1 VQKRL
6 LSSLGG
12 GFLGVLVAS
21 PANNSLGLSPTADFI
36 VCASIG
42 LALGYVGS
50 ILYDVFTASSRG
62 KKA

>member
-6 LSSLGG
+6 LSSLAG
-12 GFLGVLVAS
+12 GFLGVVVAS
-21 PANNSLGLSPTADFI
+21 PANNNLGLSPTVDLIA
-36 VCASIG
+36 CASAG
-42 LALGYVGS
+42 LALGYVAS